1 MFGKIE
7 DDNDSYFTSEQIA
20 LLMAVDPDFK
30 DKYEKE
36 QDLKNQIDYEK
47 LNEKSD
53 KFDQRMP
60 LDGST
65 ANMIDLDFGSPDDVD
80 AKLFQRRESQISTEG
95 KGIRAPNAY
104 GNGVCAPNGG
114 ALPLLP
120 IAAKVVAPLAV
131 KGIVKGIKWIIK
143 KIKNKKKKKQEQKQQ
158 QQQQQTS
165 GSGISA
171 PNGGAIYNTVLDY
184 IKKHNPQFNKFSNDL
199 MRMKNKQAWRN
210 ILKYG
215 KNITKDILKDYV
227 NNYLDDST
235 KSSLGYSFGIDD
247 RAQLDKKIKR
257 SFNKMVPYKF
267 KKFIK
272 GNIDNPNSFIEK
284 ERRLNNFSLA
294 KPIIKYGVNEVA
306 GSGPIS
312 KKAYKEAMKHLMNNY
327 SYYGNGKLNWKKI
340 GKIAKKGLSRAF
352 KFLKGFGDK
361 YITGDNIK
369 EKIINLLNNFEV
381 LKDLGINE
389 EIGDISQNLIKKGYN
404 KGYDIIQDKLDDD
417 YSDVEDDIEKIKK
430 GYNKAKNI
438 ISNVIDE
445 HKEQQKILDNMK
457 EGEDSTKSS
466 LGSSF
471 GRDYTTTLD
480 NGVTVGKYG
489 FGKYS
494 KNAKSPAVRY
504 IIK

>member
-65 ANMIDLDFGSPDDVD
+65 ANMIDLDFG
-80 AKLFQRRESQISTEG
+80 ESQESTEG
-95 KGIRAPNAY
+95 KGIRAPNAF
-104 GNGVCAPNGG
+104 GKGVCAPNGG

-158 QQQQQTS
+158 QQQQQQQQS

-227 NNYLDDST
+227 NNDL
-235 KSSLGYSFGIDD
+235 D

-272 GNIDNPNSFIEK
+272 GNIDNPSSFIER

-294 KPIIKYGVNEVA
+294 KPIIKYGVNEIA

-340 GKIAKKGLSRAF
+340 GKIAKKGLSRAL

-369 EKIINLLNNFEV
+369 EKVVNLLNNFEV

-404 KGYDIIQDKLDDD
+404 KGYDAIQDKLDDD
-417 YSDVEDDIEKIKK
+417 YSDVEEDIEKIKK
-430 GYNKAKNI
+430 GYSKAKNI

-445 HKEQQKILDNMK
+445 HKEQQKEQQKILDNLK
-457 EGEDSTKSS
+457 EGE
-466 LGSSF
+466 
-471 GRDYTTTLD
+471 TTTLD

>member
-65 ANMIDLDFGSPDDVD
+65 ANMIDLDFG
-80 AKLFQRRESQISTEG
+80 ESQNSTEG

-114 ALPLLP
+114 ALPLIP

-158 QQQQQTS
+158 QQQQQQQS

-227 NNYLDDST
+227 NNDL
-235 KSSLGYSFGIDD
+235 D

-272 GNIDNPNSFIEK
+272 GNIDNPSSFIEK

-404 KGYDIIQDKLDDD
+404 KGYDAIQDKLDDD
-417 YSDVEDDIEKIKK
+417 YSDVEEDIDKIKK

-438 ISNVIDE
+438 ANNGVEKINE
-445 HKEQQKILDNMK
+445 ERERQKILDNMK
-457 EGEDSTKSS
+457 EGE
-466 LGSSF
+466 
-471 GRDYTTTLD
+471 TTTLD

>member
-36 QDLKNQIDYEK
+36 QDLKNQIDYER

-65 ANMIDLDFGSPDDVD
+65 ANMIDLDYGSPDDVETR
-80 AKLFQRRESQISTEG
+80 LFQRRESEKSGE
-95 KGIRAPNAY
+95 GIRAPNAL
-104 GNGVCAPNGG
+104 GKGVCAPNGG

-143 KIKNKKKKKQEQKQQ
+143 KIKNKKKKKQQQQQ

-171 PNGGAIYNTVLDY
+171 PNGGAIYNTVMDY

-227 NNYLDDST
+227 NNDL
-235 KSSLGYSFGIDD
+235 D

-272 GNIDNPNSFIEK
+272 GNIDNPSSFIER

-294 KPIIKYGVNEVA
+294 KPVIKYGINEIA

-430 GYNKAKNI
+430 GYSKAKNI
-438 ISNVIDE
+438 ANNIVEKVNE
-445 HKEQQKILDNMK
+445 EREKQKIFDNMK
-457 EGEDSTKSS
+457 EGE
-466 LGSSF
+466 
-471 GRDYTTTLD
+471 TTTLD

>member
-36 QDLKNQIDYEK
+36 QDLKNQIDYER

-65 ANMIDLDFGSPDDVD
+65 ANMIDLDYG
-80 AKLFQRRESQISTEG
+80 ESQDSAEG

-104 GNGVCAPNGG
+104 GKGVCAPNGG
-114 ALPLLP
+114 ALPALIP

-131 KGIVKGIKWIIK
+131 KGIFKGIKWIIK
-143 KIKNKKKKKQEQKQQ
+143 KIKNKKKKKQQQQ

-165 GSGISA
+165 GSGKCASGISA
-171 PNGGAIYNTVLDY
+171 PNGGAIYNTVMDY

-199 MRMKNKQAWRN
+199 MRMRNKQAWRN

-227 NNYLDDST
+227 NND
-235 KSSLGYSFGIDD
+235 FD
-247 RAQLDKKIKR
+247 RSQLDKKIKR
-257 SFNKMVPYKF
+257 SFNKMIPYKF

-284 ERRLNNFSLA
+284 ERILNNFSLA
-294 KPIIKYGVNEVA
+294 KPVIKYGINEVA
-306 GSGPIS
+306 GSGAIS

-327 SYYGNGKLNWKKI
+327 SYYGNGKLNWKKV
-340 GKIAKKGLSRAF
+340 GKIAKKGLSRAL

-369 EKIINLLNNFEV
+369 EKVIELLNNFEI

-389 EIGDISQNLIKKGYN
+389 EIGDISQKMIKKGYN
-404 KGYDIIQDKLDDD
+404 KGYDTIQDKLDDD

-430 GYNKAKNI
+430 GYNKAKDI

-457 EGEDSTKSS
+457 EGE
-466 LGSSF
+466 
-471 GRDYTTTLD
+471 TTTLD

>member
-36 QDLKNQIDYEK
+36 QDLKNQIDYER

-53 KFDQRMP
+53 KFDQSMP

-65 ANMIDLDFGSPDDVD
+65 ANMIDLDYG
-80 AKLFQRRESQISTEG
+80 ESQDSAEG

-104 GNGVCAPNGG
+104 GRGVCAPNGG
-114 ALPLLP
+114 ALPALIP

-131 KGIVKGIKWIIK
+131 KGIFKGIKWIIK
-143 KIKNKKKKKQEQKQQ
+143 KIKNKKKKKQEQQ

-165 GSGISA
+165 GSGKCASGISA
-171 PNGGAIYNTVLDY
+171 PNGGAIYNTVMDY

-227 NNYLDDST
+227 NND
-235 KSSLGYSFGIDD
+235 FD
-247 RAQLDKKIKR
+247 RSQLNKKIKR
-257 SFNKMVPYKF
+257 SFNKMIPYKF

-294 KPIIKYGVNEVA
+294 KPVIKYGINEIA

-312 KKAYKEAMKHLMNNY
+312 KKAYKEAMKHLINNY
-327 SYYGNGKLNWKKI
+327 SYYGNGKLNWKKV
-340 GKIAKKGLSRAF
+340 GKIAKKGLSRAL

-361 YITGDNIK
+361 FITGDNIK
-369 EKIINLLNNFEV
+369 EKVIQLLNNFEI

-389 EIGDISQNLIKKGYN
+389 EIGDIGQKMIKKGYN
-404 KGYDIIQDKLDDD
+404 KGYDTIQKKLDDD
-417 YSDVEDDIEKIKK
+417 YSDVEEDIEKIKK
-430 GYNKAKNI
+430 GYNKAKDIARDVVDKVN
-438 ISNVIDE
+438 E
-445 HKEQQKILDNMK
+445 EREKQKIFDNMK
-457 EGEDSTKSS
+457 EGD
-466 LGSSF
+466 
-471 GRDYTTTLD
+471 TTTLD

>member
-65 ANMIDLDFGSPDDVD
+65 ANMIDLDFG
-80 AKLFQRRESQISTEG
+80 ESQDSTEG
-95 KGIRAPNAY
+95 KGIRAPNAF
-104 GNGVCAPNGG
+104 GRGVCAPNGG

-158 QQQQQTS
+158 QQQQQQQTS
-165 GSGISA
+165 GSGKCASGISA

-227 NNYLDDST
+227 NNDL
-235 KSSLGYSFGIDD
+235 D

-272 GNIDNPNSFIEK
+272 GNIDNPSSFIEK
-284 ERRLNNFSLA
+284 ERILNNFSLA

-404 KGYDIIQDKLDDD
+404 KGYDAIQDKLDDD
-417 YSDVEDDIEKIKK
+417 YSDVEEDIEKIKK
-430 GYNKAKNI
+430 GYNKAKDIAN
-438 ISNVIDE
+438 NVVEKINE
-445 HKEQQKILDNMK
+445 ERERQKILDNMK
-457 EGEDSTKSS
+457 EGE
-466 LGSSF
+466 
-471 GRDYTTTLD
+471 TTTLD

>member
-36 QDLKNQIDYEK
+36 QDLKNQIDYER

-65 ANMIDLDFGSPDDVD
+65 ANMIDLDYG
-80 AKLFQRRESQISTEG
+80 ESQDSAEG
-95 KGIRAPNAY
+95 KGIRAPNAF
-104 GNGVCAPNGG
+104 GKGVCAPNGG

-143 KIKNKKKKKQEQKQQ
+143 KIKNKKKKKQQQQQQ

-165 GSGISA
+165 GSGKCASGISA
-171 PNGGAIYNTVLDY
+171 PNGGAVYNTVLDY

-227 NNYLDDST
+227 NND
-235 KSSLGYSFGIDD
+235 FD
-247 RAQLDKKIKR
+247 RSQLDKKIKR
-257 SFNKMVPYKF
+257 SFNKMIPYKF

-294 KPIIKYGVNEVA
+294 KPVIKYGINEVA
-306 GSGPIS
+306 GSGAIS

-327 SYYGNGKLNWKKI
+327 SYYGNGKLNWKKV

-369 EKIINLLNNFEV
+369 EKIINLLNNFEI

-430 GYNKAKNI
+430 GYNKAKDIAKDVVEKVN
-438 ISNVIDE
+438 E
-445 HKEQQKILDNMK
+445 ERERQKILDNMK
-457 EGEDSTKSS
+457 EGEASTKSS

>member
-36 QDLKNQIDYEK
+36 QDLKNQIDYER

-65 ANMIDLDFGSPDDVD
+65 ANMIDLDYG
-80 AKLFQRRESQISTEG
+80 ESEDSNNSNLGFSYVKDEKSG
-95 KGIRAPNAY
+95 KGIRAPNADFAN
-104 GNGVCAPNGG
+104 GSGVCAPNGG
-114 ALPLLP
+114 ALPALIP

-131 KGIVKGIKWIIK
+131 KGIFKGIKWIIK

-158 QQQQQTS
+158 QQQQQQQQQTS
-165 GSGISA
+165 GGYSCNEYPGKSGKCASGISA
-171 PNGGAIYNTVLDY
+171 PNGGAIYNTVMDY

-227 NNYLDDST
+227 NND
-235 KSSLGYSFGIDD
+235 FD
-247 RAQLDKKIKR
+247 RSQLDKKIKR
-257 SFNKMVPYKF
+257 SFNKMIPYKF

-272 GNIDNPNSFIEK
+272 GNIDNPNSFIER

-294 KPIIKYGVNEVA
+294 KPIIKYGVNEIA

-312 KKAYKEAMKHLMNNY
+312 KKAYKEALKHLMNNY

-340 GKIAKKGLSRAF
+340 GKIAKKGLSRAL

-369 EKIINLLNNFEV
+369 EKVINILNNFEV

-404 KGYDIIQDKLDDD
+404 KGYDAIQDKLDDD

-430 GYNKAKNI
+430 GYNKIKDKANDVVEKIN
-438 ISNVIDE
+438 E
-445 HKEQQKILDNMK
+445 ERERQKIFDNMK
-457 EGEDSTKSS
+457 EGEASTKSS

-489 FGKYS
+489 FGKY
-494 KNAKSPAVRY
+494 
-504 IIK
+504 

>member
-36 QDLKNQIDYEK
+36 QDLKNQIDYER

-65 ANMIDLDFGSPDDVD
+65 ANMIDLDYG
-80 AKLFQRRESQISTEG
+80 ESQDSAEG

-104 GNGVCAPNGG
+104 GKGVCAPNGG
-114 ALPLLP
+114 ALPLIP
-120 IAAKVVAPLAV
+120 IAAKIVAPLAV
-131 KGIVKGIKWIIK
+131 KGIFKGIKWIIK

-158 QQQQQTS
+158 QQQQQQQQTS
-165 GSGISA
+165 GSGKCGNGISA
-171 PNGGAIYNTVLDY
+171 PNGGAIYNTVMDY

-227 NNYLDDST
+227 NND
-235 KSSLGYSFGIDD
+235 FD
-247 RAQLDKKIKR
+247 RSQLDKKIKR
-257 SFNKMVPYKF
+257 SFNKMIPYKF

-272 GNIDNPNSFIEK
+272 GNIDNPNSFIER

-294 KPIIKYGVNEVA
+294 KPVIKYGINEIA

-312 KKAYKEAMKHLMNNY
+312 KKAYKEAMKHLVNNY

-340 GKIAKKGLSRAF
+340 GKIAKKGLSRAL

-369 EKIINLLNNFEV
+369 EKVVQLLNNFEV

-389 EIGDISQNLIKKGYN
+389 EIGDISQKMIKKGYN
-404 KGYDIIQDKLDDD
+404 KGYDTIQDKLDDD
-417 YSDVEDDIEKIKK
+417 YSDVEEDIEKIKK
-430 GYNKAKNI
+430 GYSKAKNI
-438 ISNVIDE
+438 AKDVVEKINE
-445 HKEQQKILDNMK
+445 EREKQKIFDNMK
-457 EGEDSTKSS
+457 EGD
-466 LGSSF
+466 
-471 GRDYTTTLD
+471 TTTLD

>member
-36 QDLKNQIDYEK
+36 QDLKNQIDYER

-65 ANMIDLDFGSPDDVD
+65 ANMIDLDYG
-80 AKLFQRRESQISTEG
+80 ESQDSAEG
-95 KGIRAPNAY
+95 KGIRAPNAF
-104 GNGVCAPNGG
+104 GKGVCAPNGG
-114 ALPLLP
+114 ALPLIP
-120 IAAKVVAPLAV
+120 IAAKIVAPLAV
-131 KGIVKGIKWIIK
+131 KGIFKGIKWIIK

-158 QQQQQTS
+158 QQQQPQTS
-165 GSGISA
+165 GSGKCASGISA
-171 PNGGAIYNTVLDY
+171 PNGGAIYNTVMDY

-199 MRMKNKQAWRN
+199 MRMRNKQAWRN

-227 NNYLDDST
+227 NND
-235 KSSLGYSFGIDD
+235 FD
-247 RAQLDKKIKR
+247 RSQLDKKIKR
-257 SFNKMVPYKF
+257 SFNKMIPYKF

-272 GNIDNPNSFIEK
+272 GNVDNPNSFIER

-294 KPIIKYGVNEVA
+294 KPVIKYGINEIA

-327 SYYGNGKLNWKKI
+327 SYYGNGKLNWKKV
-340 GKIAKKGLSRAF
+340 GKIAKKGLSRAL

-369 EKIINLLNNFEV
+369 EKVIQLLNNFEV
-381 LKDLGINE
+381 LKNLGINE

-404 KGYDIIQDKLDDD
+404 KGYDTIQDKLDDD
-417 YSDVEDDIEKIKK
+417 YSDVEEDIEKIKK
-430 GYNKAKNI
+430 GYSKAKNI

-457 EGEDSTKSS
+457 EGD
-466 LGSSF
+466 
-471 GRDYTTTLD
+471 TTTLD

>member
-36 QDLKNQIDYEK
+36 QDLKNQIDYER

-65 ANMIDLDFGSPDDVD
+65 ANMIDLDYG
-80 AKLFQRRESQISTEG
+80 ESETSG
-95 KGIRAPNAY
+95 KGIRAPNADFAN
-104 GNGVCAPNGG
+104 GSGVCAPNGG
-114 ALPLLP
+114 ALPLIP
-120 IAAKVVAPLAV
+120 IAAKIVAPLAV
-131 KGIVKGIKWIIK
+131 KGIFKGIKWIIK

-158 QQQQQTS
+158 QQQQTTGS
-165 GSGISA
+165 GKCASGISA
-171 PNGGAIYNTVLDY
+171 PNGGAIYNTVMDY

-227 NNYLDDST
+227 NNDL
-235 KSSLGYSFGIDD
+235 D

-257 SFNKMVPYKF
+257 SFNKMIPYKF

-272 GNIDNPNSFIEK
+272 GNIDNPSSFIER

-294 KPIIKYGVNEVA
+294 KPIIKYGVNEIA

-340 GKIAKKGLSRAF
+340 GKIAKKGLSRAL

-369 EKIINLLNNFEV
+369 EKVIQLLNNFEV

-404 KGYDIIQDKLDDD
+404 KGYDAIQDKLDDD
-417 YSDVEDDIEKIKK
+417 YSDVEEDIEKIKK
-430 GYNKAKNI
+430 GYSKAKNI

-445 HKEQQKILDNMK
+445 HKEQQKIFDNMK
-457 EGEDSTKSS
+457 EGE
-466 LGSSF
+466 
-471 GRDYTTTLD
+471 TTTLD
-480 NGVTVGKYG
+480 NGNIVGKYG

>member
-36 QDLKNQIDYEK
+36 QDLKNQIDYER

-65 ANMIDLDFGSPDDVD
+65 ANMIDLDYGSPDDVETR
-80 AKLFQRRESQISTEG
+80 LFQRRESQDSAEG
-95 KGIRAPNAY
+95 KGIRAPNAF
-104 GNGVCAPNGG
+104 GKGVCAPNGG
-114 ALPLLP
+114 ALPLIP
-120 IAAKVVAPLAV
+120 IAAKIVAPLAV
-131 KGIVKGIKWIIK
+131 KGIFKGIKWIIK

-158 QQQQQTS
+158 QQQQQQQTS

-171 PNGGAIYNTVLDY
+171 PNGGAIYNTVMDY

-227 NNYLDDST
+227 NND
-235 KSSLGYSFGIDD
+235 FD
-247 RAQLDKKIKR
+247 RSQLDKKIKR
-257 SFNKMVPYKF
+257 SFNKMIPYKF

-272 GNIDNPNSFIEK
+272 GNVDNPNSFIER

-294 KPIIKYGVNEVA
+294 KPVIKYGINEIA

-312 KKAYKEAMKHLMNNY
+312 KKAYKEAMKHLVNNY
-327 SYYGNGKLNWKKI
+327 SYYGNGKLNWKKV
-340 GKIAKKGLSRAF
+340 GKIAKKGLSRAL

-369 EKIINLLNNFEV
+369 EKVIQLLNNFEV
-381 LKDLGINE
+381 LKNLGINE

-404 KGYDIIQDKLDDD
+404 KGYDTIQDKLDDD

-430 GYNKAKNI
+430 GYSKAKDIAKGIVEKVN
-438 ISNVIDE
+438 E
-445 HKEQQKILDNMK
+445 EREKQKIFDNMK
-457 EGEDSTKSS
+457 EGEASTKSS

>member
-36 QDLKNQIDYEK
+36 QDLKNQIDYER

-65 ANMIDLDFGSPDDVD
+65 ANMIDLDFG
-80 AKLFQRRESQISTEG
+80 ESQNSTEG
-95 KGIRAPNAY
+95 KGIRAPNADFAN
-104 GNGVCAPNGG
+104 GSGVCAPNGG
-114 ALPLLP
+114 ALPLIP
-120 IAAKVVAPLAV
+120 IAAKIVAPLAV
-131 KGIVKGIKWIIK
+131 KGIFKGIKWIIK

-158 QQQQQTS
+158 QQQQQTTGS
-165 GSGISA
+165 GKCASGISA
-171 PNGGAIYNTVLDY
+171 PNGGAIYNTVMDY

-227 NNYLDDST
+227 NND
-235 KSSLGYSFGIDD
+235 FD
-247 RAQLDKKIKR
+247 RSQLDKKIKR
-257 SFNKMVPYKF
+257 SFNKMIPYKF

-272 GNIDNPNSFIEK
+272 GNIDNPNSFIER

-294 KPIIKYGVNEVA
+294 KPVIKYGINEIA

-327 SYYGNGKLNWKKI
+327 SYYGNGKLSWKKI
-340 GKIAKKGLSRAF
+340 GKIAKKGLSRAL

-369 EKIINLLNNFEV
+369 EKVVQLLNNFEV
-381 LKDLGINE
+381 LKNLGINE
-389 EIGDISQNLIKKGYN
+389 EIGDISQKMIKKGYN
-404 KGYDIIQDKLDDD
+404 KGYDAIQDKLDDD

-430 GYNKAKNI
+430 GYSKAKDIAKGIVEKVN
-438 ISNVIDE
+438 E
-445 HKEQQKILDNMK
+445 EREKQKIFDNMK
-457 EGEDSTKSS
+457 EGD
-466 LGSSF
+466 
-471 GRDYTTTLD
+471 TTTLD

>member
-36 QDLKNQIDYEK
+36 QDLKNQIDYER

-65 ANMIDLDFGSPDDVD
+65 ANMIDLDYG
-80 AKLFQRRESQISTEG
+80 ESETSG
-95 KGIRAPNAY
+95 KGIRAPNADFAN
-104 GNGVCAPNGG
+104 GSGVCAPNGG
-114 ALPLLP
+114 ALPLIP
-120 IAAKVVAPLAV
+120 IAAKIVAPLAV
-131 KGIVKGIKWIIK
+131 KGIFKGIKWIIK

-158 QQQQQTS
+158 QQQQTTGS
-165 GSGISA
+165 GKCASGISA
-171 PNGGAIYNTVLDY
+171 PNGGAIYNTVMDY

-227 NNYLDDST
+227 NNDL
-235 KSSLGYSFGIDD
+235 D

-257 SFNKMVPYKF
+257 SFNKMIPYKF

-272 GNIDNPNSFIEK
+272 GNIDNPNSFIER

-294 KPIIKYGVNEVA
+294 KPIIKYGVNEIA

-340 GKIAKKGLSRAF
+340 GKIAKKGLSRAL

-369 EKIINLLNNFEV
+369 EKVINILNNFEV

-404 KGYDIIQDKLDDD
+404 KGYDAIQDKLDDD
-417 YSDVEDDIEKIKK
+417 YSDVEEDIEKIKK
-430 GYNKAKNI
+430 GYSKAKNI

-457 EGEDSTKSS
+457 EGD
-466 LGSSF
+466 
-471 GRDYTTTLD
+471 TTTLD

>member
-65 ANMIDLDFGSPDDVD
+65 ANMIDLDFG
-80 AKLFQRRESQISTEG
+80 ESEKSGE
-95 KGIRAPNAY
+95 GIRAPNAF
-104 GNGVCAPNGG
+104 GKGVCAPNGG
-114 ALPLLP
+114 ALPALIP

-131 KGIVKGIKWIIK
+131 KGIFKGIKWIIK

-158 QQQQQTS
+158 QQQQQQQQQTS
-165 GSGISA
+165 GSGISP

-227 NNYLDDST
+227 NNDL
-235 KSSLGYSFGIDD
+235 D

-257 SFNKMVPYKF
+257 SFNKMIPYKF

-272 GNIDNPNSFIEK
+272 GNIDNPSSFIEK
-284 ERRLNNFSLA
+284 ERMLNNFSLA

-404 KGYDIIQDKLDDD
+404 KGYDAIQDKLDDD

-430 GYNKAKNI
+430 GYSKAKDI
-438 ISNVIDE
+438 AKNVAEKINE
-445 HKEQQKILDNMK
+445 ERERQKILDNMK
-457 EGEDSTKSS
+457 EGD
-466 LGSSF
+466 
-471 GRDYTTTLD
+471 TTTLD

>member
-36 QDLKNQIDYEK
+36 QDLKNQIDYER

-65 ANMIDLDFGSPDDVD
+65 ANMIDLDYG
-80 AKLFQRRESQISTEG
+80 ESQDSAEG

-104 GNGVCAPNGG
+104 GRGVCAPNGG
-114 ALPLLP
+114 ALPALIP

-131 KGIVKGIKWIIK
+131 KGIFKGIKWIIK
-143 KIKNKKKKKQEQKQQ
+143 KIKNKKKKKQQQQ

-171 PNGGAIYNTVLDY
+171 PNGGAIYNTVMDY

-227 NNYLDDST
+227 NND
-235 KSSLGYSFGIDD
+235 FD

-257 SFNKMVPYKF
+257 SFNKMIPYKF

-284 ERRLNNFSLA
+284 ERFLNNFSLA
-294 KPIIKYGVNEVA
+294 KPVIKYGINEVA
-306 GSGPIS
+306 GSGAIS
-312 KKAYKEAMKHLMNNY
+312 KKAYKEAMKHLVNNY
-327 SYYGNGKLNWKKI
+327 SYYGNGKLNWKKV
-340 GKIAKKGLSRAF
+340 GKIAKKGLSRAL

-369 EKIINLLNNFEV
+369 EKVIELLNNFEI

-389 EIGDISQNLIKKGYN
+389 EIGDISQKMIKKGYN
-404 KGYDIIQDKLDDD
+404 KGYDTIQDKLDDD

-430 GYNKAKNI
+430 GYSKAKNI

-457 EGEDSTKSS
+457 EGE
-466 LGSSF
+466 
-471 GRDYTTTLD
+471 TTTLD

>member
-36 QDLKNQIDYEK
+36 QNLKNQIDYEK

-65 ANMIDLDFGSPDDVD
+65 ANMLDLDFG
-80 AKLFQRRESQISTEG
+80 ESEKSGE
-95 KGIRAPNAY
+95 GIRAPNAY
-104 GNGVCAPNGG
+104 GSGVSAPNGG
-114 ALPLLP
+114 ALPALIP

-131 KGIVKGIKWIIK
+131 KGIFKGIKWLVK
-143 KIKNKKKKKQEQKQQ
+143 KIKNKKGK
-158 QQQQQTS
+158 
-165 GSGISA
+165 GVCA
-171 PNGGAIYNTVLDY
+171 PNGGAIYNKVIDY
-184 IKKHNPQFNKFSNDL
+184 IKKNNPQFNKFSNDL
-199 MRMKNKQAWRN
+199 MKMKSKQAWLN

-215 KNITKDILKDYV
+215 KNITRDILKDYV
-227 NNYLDDST
+227 DNDFDKN
-235 KSSLGYSFGIDD
+235 
-247 RAQLDKKIKR
+247 QLNKKIKR
-257 SFNKMVPYKF
+257 SFNKMIPYKF
-267 KKFIK
+267 KRMIK
-272 GNIDNPNSFIEK
+272 SNIGDPGSFIEK

-294 KPIIKYGVNEVA
+294 KPVIKYGINEIA

-312 KKAYKEAMKHLMNNY
+312 KKAYKESLKHLMNNY

-340 GKIAKKGLSRAF
+340 GKIAKKGLSRAL

-369 EKIINLLNNFEV
+369 EKVINILNNFEV
-381 LKDLGINE
+381 LKDLGINDD
-389 EIGDISQNLIKKGYN
+389 IGDISQNLIKKGYN
-404 KGYDIIQDKLDDD
+404 KSYDIIQDKLDDD
-417 YSDVEDDIEKIKK
+417 YSDVEDDIDKIKK
-430 GYNKAKNI
+430 GYSKAKNI

-445 HKEQQKILDNMK
+445 HKEQQKKLDNLK
-457 EGEDSTKSS
+457 EGE
-466 LGSSF
+466 
-471 GRDYTTTLD
+471 TTTLD

-494 KNAKSPAVRY
+494 KNSKSPAVQY

>member
-65 ANMIDLDFGSPDDVD
+65 ANMIDLDFGSPDDVE
-80 AKLFQRRESQISTEG
+80 AKLFQRRESQDSTEG

-104 GNGVCAPNGG
+104 GRGVCAPNGG
-114 ALPLLP
+114 ALPLIP

-143 KIKNKKKKKQEQKQQ
+143 KIKNKKKKKQQQQQQKQQQQ

-227 NNYLDDST
+227 NNDL
-235 KSSLGYSFGIDD
+235 D

-272 GNIDNPNSFIEK
+272 GNIDNPSSFIEK

-294 KPIIKYGVNEVA
+294 KPVIKYGINEVA

-430 GYNKAKNI
+430 GYNKAKDI
-438 ISNVIDE
+438 ARNVVE
-445 HKEQQKILDNMK
+445 KVNEERERQKILDNMK
-457 EGEDSTKSS
+457 EGE
-466 LGSSF
+466 
-471 GRDYTTTLD
+471 TTTLD

>member
-65 ANMIDLDFGSPDDVD
+65 ANMIDLDFG
-80 AKLFQRRESQISTEG
+80 ESEKSGE
-95 KGIRAPNAY
+95 GIRAPNAY

-158 QQQQQTS
+158 QQQQQQQTS

-171 PNGGAIYNTVLDY
+171 PNGGAVYNTVLDY

-227 NNYLDDST
+227 NNDL
-235 KSSLGYSFGIDD
+235 D

-272 GNIDNPNSFIEK
+272 GNIDNPSSFIEK

-404 KGYDIIQDKLDDD
+404 KGYDAIQDKLDDD

-430 GYNKAKNI
+430 GYNKAKDI
-438 ISNVIDE
+438 ARNVVE
-445 HKEQQKILDNMK
+445 KVNEEREKQKIFDNMK
-457 EGEDSTKSS
+457 EGDTI
-466 LGSSF
+466 
-471 GRDYTTTLD
+471 TLD

>member
-36 QDLKNQIDYEK
+36 QDLKNQIDYER

-65 ANMIDLDFGSPDDVD
+65 ANMIDLDYG
-80 AKLFQRRESQISTEG
+80 ESQDSAEG

-104 GNGVCAPNGG
+104 GKGVCAPNGG
-114 ALPLLP
+114 ALPALIP

-131 KGIVKGIKWIIK
+131 KGIFKGIKWIIK
-143 KIKNKKKKKQEQKQQ
+143 KIKNKKKKKQQQQQQ

-165 GSGISA
+165 GSGICTNGKYASGISA
-171 PNGGAIYNTVLDY
+171 PNGGAIYNTVMDY

-227 NNYLDDST
+227 NND
-235 KSSLGYSFGIDD
+235 FD

-257 SFNKMVPYKF
+257 SFNKMIPYKF

-284 ERRLNNFSLA
+284 ERFLNNFSLA
-294 KPIIKYGVNEVA
+294 KPVIKYGINEVA
-306 GSGPIS
+306 GSGAIS

-327 SYYGNGKLNWKKI
+327 SYYGNGKLNWKKV
-340 GKIAKKGLSRAF
+340 GKIAKKGLSRAL

-369 EKIINLLNNFEV
+369 EKVIELLNNFEI

-404 KGYDIIQDKLDDD
+404 KGYDAIQDKLDDD

-430 GYNKAKNI
+430 GYNKAKDI

-457 EGEDSTKSS
+457 EGE
-466 LGSSF
+466 
-471 GRDYTTTLD
+471 TTTLD

>member
-65 ANMIDLDFGSPDDVD
+65 ANMIDLDFG
-80 AKLFQRRESQISTEG
+80 ESQNSTEG

-143 KIKNKKKKKQEQKQQ
+143 KIKNKKKKKQQ

-165 GSGISA
+165 GGYSCNEYPGKSGISA
-171 PNGGAIYNTVLDY
+171 PNGGAVYNTVLDY

-227 NNYLDDST
+227 NNDL
-235 KSSLGYSFGIDD
+235 D

-257 SFNKMVPYKF
+257 SFNKMIPYKF

-272 GNIDNPNSFIEK
+272 GNIDNPSSFIEK

-294 KPIIKYGVNEVA
+294 KPVIKYGINEVA

-417 YSDVEDDIEKIKK
+417 YSDVEEDIEKIKK
-430 GYNKAKNI
+430 GYNKAKDI
-438 ISNVIDE
+438 AKNVAEKINE
-445 HKEQQKILDNMK
+445 ERERQKIFDNMK
-457 EGEDSTKSS
+457 EGE
-466 LGSSF
+466 
-471 GRDYTTTLD
+471 TTTLD

>member
-36 QDLKNQIDYEK
+36 QDLKNQIDYER

-65 ANMIDLDFGSPDDVD
+65 ANMIDLDYG
-80 AKLFQRRESQISTEG
+80 ESEKSGE
-95 KGIRAPNAY
+95 GIRAPNAF
-104 GNGVCAPNGG
+104 GKGVCAPNGG
-114 ALPLLP
+114 ALPLIP
-120 IAAKVVAPLAV
+120 IAAKIVAPLAV
-131 KGIVKGIKWIIK
+131 KGIFKGIKWIIK

-158 QQQQQTS
+158 QQQQQQQQTS
-165 GSGISA
+165 GSGKCASGISA
-171 PNGGAIYNTVLDY
+171 PNGGAIYNTVMDY

-227 NNYLDDST
+227 NND
-235 KSSLGYSFGIDD
+235 FD
-247 RAQLDKKIKR
+247 RSQLDKKIKR
-257 SFNKMVPYKF
+257 SFNKMIPYKF

-272 GNIDNPNSFIEK
+272 GNVDNPNSFIER

-294 KPIIKYGVNEVA
+294 KPVIKYGINEIA

-312 KKAYKEAMKHLMNNY
+312 KKAYKEAMKHLINNY
-327 SYYGNGKLNWKKI
+327 SYYGNGKLNWKKV
-340 GKIAKKGLSRAF
+340 GKIAKKGLSRAL

-369 EKIINLLNNFEV
+369 EKVIQLLNNFEV
-381 LKDLGINE
+381 LKNLGINE

-404 KGYDIIQDKLDDD
+404 KGYDTIQDKLDDD
-417 YSDVEDDIEKIKK
+417 YSDVEEDIEKIKK
-430 GYNKAKNI
+430 GYSKAKDIAKGIVEKVN
-438 ISNVIDE
+438 E
-445 HKEQQKILDNMK
+445 EREKQKIFDNMK
-457 EGEDSTKSS
+457 EGD
-466 LGSSF
+466 
-471 GRDYTTTLD
+471 TTTLD

-494 KNAKSPAVRY
+494 KNAKSPAVQY

>member
-36 QDLKNQIDYEK
+36 QDLKNQIDYER

-65 ANMIDLDFGSPDDVD
+65 ANMIDLDYG
-80 AKLFQRRESQISTEG
+80 ESEDTTEG
-95 KGIRAPNAY
+95 KGIRAPNASY
-104 GNGVCAPNGG
+104 GKGVCAPNGG

-143 KIKNKKKKKQEQKQQ
+143 KIKNKKKKKQQQ
-158 QQQQQTS
+158 QQQQPQQQPQTS
-165 GSGISA
+165 GSGISP
-171 PNGGAIYNTVLDY
+171 PNGGAIYNKVLDY

-227 NNYLDDST
+227 NND
-235 KSSLGYSFGIDD
+235 FD

-272 GNIDNPNSFIEK
+272 GNIDNPSSFIEK

-294 KPIIKYGVNEVA
+294 KPVIKYGINEIA

-312 KKAYKEAMKHLMNNY
+312 KKAYKESMKHLMNNY
-327 SYYGNGKLNWKKI
+327 SYYGSGKLNWKKI

-404 KGYDIIQDKLDDD
+404 KGYDAIQEKLDDD
-417 YSDVEDDIEKIKK
+417 YSDVEEDIEKIKK
-430 GYNKAKNI
+430 GYNKAKDI
-438 ISNVIDE
+438 AKNVAEKINE
-445 HKEQQKILDNMK
+445 ERERQKILDNMK
-457 EGEDSTKSS
+457 EGE
-466 LGSSF
+466 
-471 GRDYTTTLD
+471 TTTLD

>member
-65 ANMIDLDFGSPDDVD
+65 ANMIDLDFGSPDDVE
-80 AKLFQRRESQISTEG
+80 AKLFQRRESQKNGE
-95 KGIRAPNAY
+95 GIRAPNAY

-114 ALPLLP
+114 ALPLIP

-158 QQQQQTS
+158 QQQQQQTS
-165 GSGISA
+165 GSGICTNGKYASGISA

-227 NNYLDDST
+227 NNDL
-235 KSSLGYSFGIDD
+235 D

-272 GNIDNPNSFIEK
+272 GNIDNPSSFIEK
-284 ERRLNNFSLA
+284 ERMLNNFSLA

-404 KGYDIIQDKLDDD
+404 KGYDAIQDKLDDD
-417 YSDVEDDIEKIKK
+417 YSDVEEDIEKIKK
-430 GYNKAKNI
+430 GYNKAKDI
-438 ISNVIDE
+438 ARNVVE
-445 HKEQQKILDNMK
+445 KVNEERERQKILDNMK
-457 EGEDSTKSS
+457 EGDTIT
-466 LGSSF
+466 LADGS
-471 GRDYTTTLD
+471 
-480 NGVTVGKYG
+480 TVGKYG
-489 FGKYS
+489 YGKYS